1 MIRKISTYLLA
12 FVLIALTACRD
23 EFSSPT
29 GGGVDDDG
37 NLHISF
43 SLSDMEVVSTRATD
57 GISSIQMYA
66 FDKNSPY
73 LLRQTATVEITE
85 GWTSNS
91 NTCKGTVLLNNNVMS
106 NLASTDFVFV
116 ANHASV
122 TCNNYNDLKGT
133 MTSALEN
140 GGVYIL
146 SSKPESLSAVETN
159 TVALLHNAVKITV
172 NQAKK
177 DNNGNFLKNG
187 SDYVLGDNYDF
198 NVAGAAQ
205 ESSVVAGGESLI
217 GNPVAQ
223 SYKDFTLSSGE
234 KLIHST
240 KNTGTGTANSV
251 YVIVKAKYLN
261 KDYYYRLDF
270 QKSEKVD
277 DDDSDELSSGNITT
291 KPFDVLPNH
300 WYQFVIKN
308 VIGAGYDTPEEAAK
322 NPTPMIDYEI
332 HDHSPKIFNM
342 ISDGSR
348 ELGVSKAVTNQNAA
362 INSTETLYVK
372 LFSLNK
378 GEDSELTFENWE
390 DFIKIDEDCDWL
402 TVSAITSNTT
412 DVGDDNPDKNDTG
425 KLYDVELKF
434 LSTKNP
440 GKLETTISVTWRGLT
455 RDVPVVWNREF
466 DSSDL
471 FSSVKIK
478 AYTGQPSS
486 WSTGSFWGGN
496 DGYEYFTYTPEN
508 STTEKGF
515 FKEYAY
521 GTTAQQ
527 NNGQDRED
535 GFHFPMPYGDP
546 THYKYMYKVT
556 INSNLVTSGQKW
568 SVTSEDIDGVEFSLN
583 GSSSWATSLKDI
595 SANQNVFYIRSND
608 ESYDYKIGKLVLK
621 VTDGINEATYDN
633 VKIYHTGFFY
643 QDKAYPTNQD
653 TSSSFIK
660 DGSAHTGLAY
670 YEVVT
675 CGQDHWLDR
684 NIGAEAANS
693 YIINGLGT
701 DDSAGYYVVAAKYY
715 LHNDPIIYEGMCP
728 PGYTVPSVDQWDN
741 LRNSDNFTITLFGSN
756 YNPSFAGEKG
766 KVMFFPKAQYLE
778 GSSYQGE
785 ERAGYYWT
793 RTAATGTEKEEIG
806 NWLKCLSIAGTA
818 TSYING
824 KVRGKGSENPY
835 YMSLRAV
842 TPEKAGGKVNRV
854 SFFVTGATHV
864 YLYTEDGTNARNA
877 VTEWPGQAVGNYL
890 TMVDNQRFNFTYE
903 SKVVSIEDLKV
914 IFNYVDGNGTIHT
927 YSKNNFTAGTTH
939 TNILPKNAQ
948 GWDVKGSSQTNDF
961 ESQYIDC
968 QVKINTAVS
977 DNNTVWACGG
987 QDFGQVEAKRYR
999 LLWPQTEEGYKYLTM
1014 YNGTEKYVDNK
1025 APTNEN
1031 YEYDSKKYYCYDFS
1045 TKKEE
1050 LTFKLKFATSSG
1062 EVVTG
1067 QGDQTYTLASFDTS
1081 INGVQGIVVES
1092 LTGGTPVK
1100 DYQCRIYWYHYDYR
1114 KFYQWASGNSNGL
1127 NLPSELDGTQSS
1139 DYPQYYYKDFQVNSI
1154 QMGATYNY
1162 EFKYTKNDNSE
1173 GSIKEEKV
1181 GTIEAVFGKS
1191 ADAINCA
1198 YVDKDGKWHK
1208 GTPGS
1213 GGGDNPNPPVSE
1225 YTYALYGEI
1234 IGGSNNW
1241 TAKEMTQNADGTW
1254 TVSNY
1259 SFKSGGFGIQKLKD
1273 GSQVEWINASGTN
1286 NIGSSGGTYGTKTDG
1301 SNFNLQTAGTYTF
1314 TYNPAS
1320 NQLKVEK
1327 GQVDNY
1333 TIYYTNPENWSN
1345 VYVYSYD
1352 GDKKE
1357 YSGGWPGTQIY
1368 KDGGNYKAVID
1379 GKATMVIFTNNSG
1392 QQTNDLVL
1400 ENNKT
1405 YTDKAK

>member
-1 MIRKISTYLLA
+1 
-12 FVLIALTACRD
+12 
-23 EFSSPT
+23 
-29 GGGVDDDG
+29 
-37 NLHISF
+37 
-43 SLSDMEVVSTRATD
+43 
-57 GISSIQMYA
+57 IQMYA

-217 GNPVAQ
+217 GTPVAQ
-223 SYKDFTLSSGE
+223 SYKNFTLSSGE

-240 KNTGTGTANSV
+240 KNTGEGTANSV

-277 DDDSDELSSGNITT
+277 ENGSDELSSGNITT

-322 NPTPMIDYEI
+322 NPTPIIDYEI

-372 LFSLNK
+372 LFSLNE

-486 WSTGSFWGGN
+486 WSAGSFWGGN
-496 DGYEYFTYTPEN
+496 DGYDYFTYTPEN

-515 FKEYAY
+515 FKEHAY

-527 NNGQDRED
+527 NNGQDREN

-546 THYKYMYKVT
+546 TLYKYMYKVT
-556 INSNLVTSGQKW
+556 LNSNLVTSDQKW
-568 SVTSEDIDGVEFSLN
+568 SVTSEDIDGVEFSLD

-595 SANQNVFYIRSND
+595 SASQNVFYIRSTD
-608 ESYDYKIGKLVLK
+608 ESYDYQIGKLVLK
-621 VTDGINEATYDN
+621 VTDGTNEATYDN

-660 DGSAHTGLAY
+660 EGSAHTGLAY

-1081 INGVQGIVVES
+1081 INGVQGIVIEP
-1092 LTGGTPVK
+1092 LTGGTPPIPKFNAKFAWEKDNYYQYARMYDVTDSKWILGSATSFVK
-1100 DYQCRIYWYHYDYR
+1100 QNGDGNWNRSDNGTNISAWSYYGQFPETSKGHQVRVYISGTESGENVKETINTRELTANDPFWVIGGNNFKLSSGGGEDPNPPAGDKTYRIYWSDDLNKNYIHMW
-1114 KFYQWASGNSNGL
+1114 FNNGSDV
-1127 NLPSELDGTQSS
+1127 PITDWEVTGKGISS
-1139 DYPQYYYKDFQVNSI
+1139 DVSGYKV
-1154 QMGATYNY
+1154 Y
-1162 EFKYTKNDNSE
+1162 EFSKTKDGGAIDDTRNMRYMFTDES
-1173 GSIKEEKV
+1173 GS
-1181 GTIEAVFGKS
+1181 GTDMGKIS
-1191 ADAINCA
+1191 TTFTKDGDYCCA
-1198 YVDKDGKWHK
+1198 YIDANRTIYSGKPTAVGDKQKYRVYYQHK
-1208 GTPGS
+1208 
-1213 GGGDNPNPPVSE
+1213 DNANTWISLS
-1225 YTYALYGEI
+1225 A
-1234 IGGSNNW
+1234 NNS
-1241 TAKEMTQNADGTW
+1241 TFLNQ
-1254 TVSNY
+1254 
-1259 SFKSGGFGIQKLKD
+1259 Q
-1273 GSQVEWINASGTN
+1273 
-1286 NIGSSGGTYGTKTDG
+1286 GGTYYNNDYYYVEFEKPSTDDYEIWYTLS
-1301 SNFNLQTAGTYTF
+1301 SNSSQWKVAKKLSEFTDEGNNIKSVHIWNWTTY
-1314 TYNPAS
+1314 
-1320 NQLKVEK
+1320 V
-1327 GQVDNY
+1327 
-1333 TIYYTNPENWSN
+1333 
-1345 VYVYSYD
+1345 
-1352 GDKKE
+1352 
-1357 YSGGWPGTQIY
+1357 
-1368 KDGGNYKAVID
+1368 
-1379 GKATMVIFTNNSG
+1379 GKP
-1392 QQTNDLVL
+1392 
-1400 ENNKT
+1400 
-1405 YTDKAK
+1405 